1 MSFQNSAIIVRD
13 DGKYPEDALVVDGYD
28 NQGHLLAHPLGGGFQ
43 ISIPLTEHFRFD
55 GVPDEEK
62 TPIFTR
68 TQFALEGTEGTFAA
82 WTDGTDW
89 NGWAMPRFEFADAQ
103 LLIAALGK
111 DVSKYDATADAFIT
125 TMQGGDEETWP
136 AEIIHLPDGGTVKV
150 YAIGAGSW
158 IWEEAD
164 SP

>member
-1 MSFQNSAIIVRD
+1 MSFQKNEIIVRD
-13 DGKYPEDALVVDGYD
+13 DGKYPDGALVVDGRD
-28 NQGHLLAHPLGGGFQ
+28 ASGALLVHPLGGGFQ
-43 ISIPLTEHFRFD
+43 LIIPPTDHSRFAV
-55 GVPDEEK
+55 VPEEER
-62 TPIFTR
+62 TPIFKR
-68 TQFALEGTEGTFAA
+68 TQFTLEGTQGAFAA
-82 WTDGTDW
+82 WTDGADW

-103 LLIAALGK
+103 SLIVALGK

-125 TMQGGDEETWP
+125 TMQGGDEEIWP

-150 YAIGAGSW
+150 YPIGAGSW